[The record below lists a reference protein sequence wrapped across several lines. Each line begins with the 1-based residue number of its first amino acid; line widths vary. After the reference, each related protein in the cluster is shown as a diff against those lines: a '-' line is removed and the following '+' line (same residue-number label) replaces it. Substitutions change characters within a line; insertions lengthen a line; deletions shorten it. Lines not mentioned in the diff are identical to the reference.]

1 MKSKN
6 NIILGMILILPLM
19 MLSMA
24 GCGSEQKDPEQKN
37 SAKAVQT
44 EVTTPETPVDEL
56 GWPSE
61 NCEKGFIDVDGGQ
74 VDYYVYGKDK
84 PGTAVIVLHGGPGSI
99 SSDLWKQF
107 AIGENRPVVFFDQLG
122 TEGTLVNED
131 IKDFDDFKKYCT
143 IESFVEQVDAVV
155 GYFDF
160 DDFVLLGHSWGTMLA
175 VEYTAAKQPD
185 NLKGLILAGPFLRV
199 DTWVADAERLIKTL
213 PDGDKMW
220 AKIQE
225 CESTGEYDKEYDKIN
240 EIYSENFYSRTPGA
254 FDGTPGWA
262 ETSVISGEDVYY
274 YMWGPTEFSCTGTLK
289 GHDSTPLLKDIDIPV
304 LYLCGEYDSGT
315 PEAAKEY
322 EALTPNGEVCV
333 LPGCG
338 HDAPRERPL
347 EFNAAVD
354 AFAARA
360 GK

>member
-1 MKSKN
+1 M
-6 NIILGMILILPLM
+6 LLVLTLLM
-19 MLSMA
+19 FTLA
-24 GCGSEQKDPEQKN
+24 GCGSEQSESDQQD
-37 SAKAVQT
+37 SADAVQAVQT
-44 EVTTPETPVDEL
+44 EVTTPDTEVDEL

-84 PGTAVIVLHGGPGSI
+84 PGTAVIILHGGPGSI
-99 SSDLWKQF
+99 ASDLWKQY

-122 TEGTLVNED
+122 SEGSIVSED
-131 IKDFDDFKKYCT
+131 IKSFDEFKEYCT
-143 IESFVEQVDAVV
+143 IEKFVDQVDAVV
-155 GYFDF
+155 NYFDF
-160 DDFVLLGHSWGTMLA
+160 DEFVLLGHSWGTMLA
-175 VEYTAAKQPD
+175 VEYAAAKQPD

-199 DTWVADAERLIKTL
+199 DRWIDDAERLIKTL
-213 PDGDKMW
+213 PDGDEMW

-225 CESTGEYDKEYDKIN
+225 CESTGEYDDEYEKIN
-240 EIYSENFYSRTPGA
+240 EVYSENFYSRNEGA
-254 FDGTPGWA
+254 FDGTPEWV
-262 ETSVISGEDVYY
+262 ETSVVGGEDVYY

-289 GHDSTPLLKDIDIPV
+289 GHDSTPLLKKIKIPV

-338 HDAPRERPL
+338 HDSPRERPL
-347 EFNAAVD
+347 EFNAVVD
-354 AFAARA
+354 AFAARV
-360 GK
+360 GN